1 MVDSVDWRATF
12 RGAGAVA
19 SLLCLSAGRPLFK
32 EPPKMVLRMMR
43 PSLEP
48 DILFQA
54 ALSKNSRTIA
64 IARRG

>member
-1 MVDSVDWRATF
+1 
-12 RGAGAVA
+12 
-19 SLLCLSAGRPLFK
+19 
-32 EPPKMVLRMMR
+32 MVLRMMR